1 LIPIPTQTPPSLE
14 KKDQEHHAKNKGVT
28 PKGCSS
34 TSNSSPCMS
43 FLHPTVFQKILLWL
57 GSRRPL
63 LCASSIFFFLAAAEF
78 GAGNEKVSREDQ
90 QGEREE
96 DKAAMGFLMMPTY
109 ITREV
114 SKIWRRIVLEVSVE
128 IPILIEKWPYILF
141 GVIFQYIHGVG
152 ARLAYYLHRPGPL
165 LHDLGFELL
174 PELGLENA
182 YISETVFA
190 SVFVSFFLWTFHPFV
205 FYSKRFYTVVLWSR
219 VLVVLVVSFLISPR
233 NHYLALKSVSA
244 LNSPQHSER
253 NLCENMKIIIIIIS
267 YTLNNFTTHMTISL

>member
-1 LIPIPTQTPPSLE
+1 VAGFQTAPSVCEL
-14 KKDQEHHAKNKGVT
+14 HLFF
-28 PKGCSS
+28 SW
-34 TSNSSPCMS
+34 
-43 FLHPTVFQKILLWL
+43 FLLL
-57 GSRRPL
+57 
-63 LCASSIFFFLAAAEF
+63 AAAAEF

-128 IPILIEKWPYILF
+128 IPILFEKWPYILF

-174 PELGLENA
+174 P
-182 YISETVFA
+182 V
-190 SVFVSFFLWTFHPFV
+190 
-205 FYSKRFYTVVLWSR
+205 
-219 VLVVLVVSFLISPR
+219 
-233 NHYLALKSVSA
+233 
-244 LNSPQHSER
+244 
-253 NLCENMKIIIIIIS
+253 
-267 YTLNNFTTHMTISL
+267 